1 MRGAQVQERGH
12 PGVRGPGPQGLQ
24 VQMQAGIHRQI
35 LRAGANLQEEE
46 NKEICR
52 GERLQVLQILSFI
65 DLCFNIYFAF
75 QGRENWFRKSSAKAR
90 VTAIKIAAR

>member
-1 MRGAQVQERGH
+1 MQVQA
-12 PGVRGPGPQGLQ
+12 GL
-24 VQMQAGIHRQI
+24 HRQI
-35 LRAGANLQEEE
+35 LRAGAHLQEEE

-52 GERLQVLQILSFI
+52 GERLQVFSFI

-75 QGRENWFRKSSAKAR
+75 QGRENWFRKSSVKAR